1 MRISTV
7 KVRTVATI
15 LLQDE
20 RDNGK
25 IINYLDVKDAMRK
38 CFELCPH
45 WEEDCDKFELY
56 VELIRRFRAICP
68 EG

>member
-1 MRISTV
+1 MRTSND

-25 IINYLDVKDAMRK
+25 IINYLDVEAAIRK
-38 CFELCPH
+38 SFELCPH
-45 WEEDCDKFELY
+45 WEEDCDTFEIY

-68 EG
+68 EN